1 MELDNNEVS
10 NHNKV
15 NVFRDIWFRP
25 KQVFQ
30 YILEFDYNDFVI
42 PLLYILGILRSLN
55 SAIDKNLGDMFSL
68 PTIIFSSIFIGGFFG
83 WLGFY
88 IYAIILRWTG
98 KWLNGK
104 GDTDSILKVLA
115 YGQIPSILVLLLII
129 AQIFLFGEDL
139 FKSEMD
145 PNKYNT
151 LNANFLIITTILQVL
166 LVIWSSILV
175 IIGLSEVQKFSIG
188 KSILNFLLPV
198 IIIVVPIIFILIL
211 IT

>member
-1 MELDNNEVS
+1 MELDDNEVS
-10 NHNKV
+10 NHNKA
-15 NVFRDIWFRP
+15 NVFRDIWFSP

-30 YILEFDYNDFVI
+30 YILESDYNDFVI

-55 SAIDKNLGDMFSL
+55 SAIEKNLGDKLSL
-68 PTIIFSSIFIGGFFG
+68 PTIIFSSIFIGGIFG

-88 IYAIILRWTG
+88 IYAAMLRWTG

-115 YGQIPSILVLLLII
+115 YGQMPSVLMLLLII
-129 AQIFLFGEDL
+129 PQILFFGEDL
-139 FKSEMD
+139 FRSELD
-145 PNKYNT
+145 PAKYIT
-151 LNANFLIITTILQVL
+151 LSVYFLIITGILQAL
-166 LVIWSSILV
+166 LAIWSFILV

-198 IIIVVPIIFILIL
+198 IIIVAPVIIILIL
-211 IT
+211 IV